1 MPPTRQ
7 ERRAFWRELRAQHP
21 RLREALVADLRVTL
35 VHRGEWRGLNAAT
48 AAYELLRLCLVS
60 DAFFAQL
67 CYRIK
72 ARLQALRIPL
82 LPRIAHRLAIIT
94 GQVMIGD
101 PVVVR
106 PGLYLLHGQVVI
118 DGLVVVGE
126 GAVIAPFT
134 TIGLIAGE
142 VRGPTIGSDV
152 HIGTGARVL
161 GPVTIGD
168 GARVG
173 ANAVVL
179 QDVDPGTT
187 VAGVPAR
194 VLG

>member
-1 MPPTRQ
+1 
-7 ERRAFWRELRAQHP
+7 
-21 RLREALVADLRVTL
+21 
-35 VHRGEWRGLNAAT
+35 
-48 AAYELLRLCLVS
+48 
-60 DAFFAQL
+60 
-67 CYRIK
+67 
-72 ARLQALRIPL
+72 
-82 LPRIAHRLAIIT
+82 
-94 GQVMIGD
+94 MIGD